1 MTMAENTSPP
11 ADRRLT
17 TVVHVVGV
25 ACFGALLT
33 GIAHFSIL
41 LVRRYVLGSVTF
53 AGADIVWMA
62 PLGYLVAFLIA
73 AMPLSLLALLAP
85 RLPVWRIAV
94 LVISLLAAFAMLLLF
109 RQLLPYAALLLAA
122 GVATRMAYAAGPE
135 PAPWIRRMRRPGIA
149 MAAVVLLATLV
160 VRVGPRL
167 RASWWSSRAPAPPAE
182 SPNVLL
188 LVLDAVRAENLGL
201 YGYARHTTPALERW
215 AQSGVV
221 FDWAIAP
228 SSWTLPSHSSLFTGL
243 PAGQLSPRWTRQL
256 DGKHRTL
263 AEVLRGRGYA
273 TGGFVANYW
282 FGCPETGLARGFT
295 HYECHVITGR
305 QILRSTTL
313 FQTHMGERL
322 VEARS
327 IRAVLRAIR
336 SLNLKVPDIPDE
348 SYMPV
353 ETVAQAFLRWEAK
366 REQRPFFAFLNFLDV
381 HERQAPQPYRTRF
394 ADRPNTIDRY
404 DASIA
409 YTDSIIDGLL
419 DSLRVRGVL
428 DRTIVA
434 ITADHGELFD
444 ASQAS
449 KHGTSLYMP
458 VLRVPLLL
466 RYPPRVPEGR
476 RIEVPVSLQN
486 LAATILD
493 LAGVTGSQLPGE
505 TLARTWTD
513 TGVEPLVLAE
523 LERHVNPRVNG
534 PSSRGALRSIVDAR
548 WHYIRHYIKNE
559 GGFEELFAYRDDPQE
574 RTNLKATPEG
584 ISAVRRFRAVLD
596 RIPTGY

>member
-1 MTMAENTSPP
+1 MTMPEISFPS

-17 TVVHVVGV
+17 TAARVISV

-33 GIAHFSIL
+33 GIAHFTVV

-73 AMPLSLLALLAP
+73 ATPLSLLALVAP

-94 LVISLLAAFAMLLLF
+94 LVFSFLVAFAVLLLF

-122 GVATRMAYAAGPE
+122 GVATRVAYAAGPE
-135 PAPWIRRMRRPGIA
+135 PARWTRRMRRPGIV
-149 MAAVVLLATLV
+149 MAAAVLLATLV
-160 VRVGPRL
+160 VRVGRPL
-167 RASWWSSRAPAPPAE
+167 RASWWSSRAPAAPAE

-201 YGYARHTTPALERW
+201 YGYARPTTPALERW

-221 FDWAIAP
+221 FDWAISP

-243 PAGQLSPRWTRQL
+243 PPGQLSPRWTRQL
-256 DGKHRTL
+256 DGKQRTL
-263 AEVLRGRGYA
+263 AEVLRDRGYA

-295 HYECHVITGR
+295 HYECHVITAR

-313 FQTHMGERL
+313 FQTRMGERL

-327 IRAVLRAIR
+327 VRAVLNAIR
-336 SLNLKVPDIPDE
+336 SLDLKQPAIPDE

-353 ETVAQAFLRWEAK
+353 ETVVQAFLRWQPK
-366 REQRPFFAFLNFLDV
+366 QEQRPFFAFLNLLDA
-381 HERQAPQPYRTRF
+381 HEREAPRPYRTRF
-394 ADRPNTIDRY
+394 AARPTTIDRY
-404 DASIA
+404 DGSIA
-409 YTDSIIDGLL
+409 YTDSVIDVML
-419 DSLRVRGVL
+419 DSLRARGVL
-428 DRTIVA
+428 DRTIVVV
-434 ITADHGELFD
+434 TADHGELFED
-444 ASQAS
+444 PRAS

-466 RYPPRVPEGR
+466 RYPPRVPGGR
-476 RIEVPVSLQN
+476 RIEVPVSLQD

-493 LAGVTGSQLPGE
+493 LAGVTGTQLPGE
-505 TLARTWTD
+505 TLARMWTG
-513 TGVEPLVLAE
+513 TGAEPLVLAE
-523 LERHVNPRVNG
+523 LERHANPQVVG
-534 PSSRGALRSIVDAR
+534 PSSHSALRSIVDAR
-548 WHYIRHYIKNE
+548 WHYIRNNE
-559 GGFEELFAYRDDPQE
+559 GVEELYAYREDPKEQ
-574 RTNLKATPEG
+574 TNLNATPEG
-584 ISAVRRFRAVLD
+584 INAVQRFRAMLS